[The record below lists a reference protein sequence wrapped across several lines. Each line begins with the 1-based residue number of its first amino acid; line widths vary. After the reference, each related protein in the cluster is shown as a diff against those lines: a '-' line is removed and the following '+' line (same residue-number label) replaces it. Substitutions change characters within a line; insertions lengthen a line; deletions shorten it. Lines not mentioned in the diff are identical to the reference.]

1 MIRKGCVANMEEV
14 SSILKYSGT
23 LTQWR
28 RAVPKT
34 NSGAPVAFGSS
45 SIWDLGFWVPRNLDR
60 S

>member
-14 SSILKYSGT
+14 KHSQVFGHT
-23 LTQWR
+23 DAM
-28 RAVPKT
+28 AVPKT

-60 S
+60 F